1 MPPGPR
7 HLPAKAGLRRRG
19 PGRGPSGQ
27 GRGPVSYLLILLAVI
42 GQGRPEEE
50 DSLTQPEIETV
61 AYSADSMVYD
71 SDSGVLLLVGNGEVD
86 YRNMSL
92 QSDTIRYLTDEET
105 LWASGEPELFDRGE
119 SIRGTRMVYDLGTRK
134 GSIEQA
140 ASQYEFGYY
149 RGRSITRVGRNEY
162 NIVDARFTTCEIDSA
177 PHYYFFSP
185 RMKVY
190 PNDKA
195 VCKPLYM
202 YIDDTVVFYFP
213 WMVFPIRTG
222 RQSGFTLPSLGQTT
236 RDGRYLRGF
245 GYYFAFSD
253 YCDLLLE
260 GDILEKSRFA
270 LRAQERHRLRYV
282 FHGNLRTE
290 WRREF
295 RDKRDRWMIFG
306 NHLHDFHD
314 GTTAR
319 LQGEFISDRSYLEET
334 QQTPEE
340 RMNRELRSWLSLSRS
355 FGPARVEAVVDHTSY
370 LDTDPDS
377 IYNELKSESELPR
390 INVSLPSNPL
400 FGRPSDPSQ
409 QRLYHSIYYN
419 VNSRYLSKD
428 VRYEETRRAN
438 SGLRTTSS
446 LSASQRLG
454 GWLSLS
460 PSLTAI
466 STVYDRDRLGNSL
479 PAWLHGQA
487 GISTSTDLYG
497 IFRTTMFGLDAFRHT
512 ITPSIGY
519 TYAPEIYLNT
529 QDGTADTKEA
539 DSLYYTFSGFS
550 LPSARN
556 SLSLGL
562 YNSLEAKGVD
572 EDQTKRYEIASLNVS
587 TSADLSAGERH
598 FSPLSATLEIQP
610 IQPLSFQSNGAY
622 DLYDGELTSLT
633 FTTTLTL
640 SGEDPTFTTTDSM
653 GRTSI
658 LESLPWRLGLSHNY
672 RLGLDEA
679 RDLSKLKLT
688 ASLSLTNAWSVDY
701 RAYYDLLDQEF
712 INQYYTLR
720 RDLHCWEA
728 IFVRHVSETDTGFY
742 FRINIKELPDIK
754 VEQHVSRF

>member
-1 MPPGPR
+1 
-7 HLPAKAGLRRRG
+7 
-19 PGRGPSGQ
+19 
-27 GRGPVSYLLILLAVI
+27 LLLLLALM
-42 GQGRPEEE
+42 GQAQSEE
-50 DSLTQPEIETV
+50 DSLPQPEIETV
-61 AYSADSMVYD
+61 AYSADSVIYD
-71 SDSGVLLLVGNGEVD
+71 SDGGILLLIGNGRVD

-92 QSDTIRYLTDEET
+92 QSDTVRYLTDEET

-119 SIRGTRMVYDLGTRK
+119 SIQGTRMVYDLRTRK
-134 GSIEQA
+134 GSIEHA

-149 RGRSITRVGRNEY
+149 QGRSITRVGRNEY

-177 PHYYFFSP
+177 PHYYFYSP
-185 RMKVY
+185 MMKVY
-190 PNDKA
+190 PDDKA

-202 YIDDTVVFYFP
+202 YIDDTAVFYFP
-213 WMVFPIRTG
+213 WMVFPIRRG
-222 RQSGFTLPSLGQTT
+222 RQSGFTLPSFGQTT

-270 LRAQERHRLRYV
+270 VRAKERHVLRYV
-282 FHGNLRTE
+282 FNGDMRTE

-295 RDKRDRWMIFG
+295 REKRDRWMIFG
-306 NHLHDFHD
+306 NHLHDFPD

-319 LQGEFISDRSYLEET
+319 VQGEFISDRSYLEET

-340 RMNRELRSWLSLSRS
+340 RMNRELRSWISLSRAV
-355 FGPARVEAVVDHTSY
+355 GPANVEAVVDHTSY

-377 IYNELKSESELPR
+377 IYNELESESELPR
-390 INVSLPSNPL
+390 INVSLPSSPL

-419 VNSRYLSKD
+419 LNARYLSRD
-428 VRYEETRRAN
+428 VRYEQTRNTN
-438 SGLRTTSS
+438 SALRTTSS

-487 GISTSTDLYG
+487 GISTSTDIYG
-497 IFRTTMFGLDAFRHT
+497 IFRTSMFGLDAFRHT
-512 ITPSIGY
+512 ITPSVGY
-519 TYAPEIYLNT
+519 TYAPETYVNT
-529 QDGTADTKEA
+529 NDGTSSTEEA
-539 DSLYYTFSGFS
+539 DSIYYTFSGFS

-556 SLSLGL
+556 SLSLSL
-562 YNSLEAKGVD
+562 YNSLEAKRTERD
-572 EDQTKRYEIASLNVS
+572 RTTRYEIASLNVS
-587 TSADLSAGERH
+587 TSANLSASERH
-598 FSPLSATLEIQP
+598 FSPLSAALEIQP
-610 IQPLSFQSNGAY
+610 IQPLSFQSNGSY

-633 FTTTLTL
+633 FTTSLNL
-640 SGEDPTFTTTDSM
+640 SGEDPTFSAIDST
-653 GRTSI
+653 GRSFI

-672 RLGLDEA
+672 RLGLDGA
-679 RDLSKLKLT
+679 RDLSKLRLN
-688 ASLSLTNAWSVDY
+688 ASVSITNNWSVDY

-742 FRINIKELPDIK
+742 FRINIKDLPDIK